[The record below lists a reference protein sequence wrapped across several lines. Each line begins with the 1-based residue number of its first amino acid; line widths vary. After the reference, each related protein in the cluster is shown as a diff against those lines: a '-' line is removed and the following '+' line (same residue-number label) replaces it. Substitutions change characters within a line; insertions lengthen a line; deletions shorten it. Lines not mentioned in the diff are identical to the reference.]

1 MFATY
6 LIGLREGLEAT
17 LVVSILVAF
26 LVKSQRR
33 DRLPQVWAGVGLA
46 VALSVVFGSLIQ
58 YTSTSLL
65 RTSESR
71 EFFEAVT
78 SVAAVVFVT
87 WMIFWMRRAA
97 RSIAGELRGKLTEA
111 LAVGSLAVAGMAFLA
126 VVREGL
132 ETALIFYAAAESVAG
147 GTGAGSLLALI
158 GGIVTA
164 VVIGFGLYRSALK
177 INLSR
182 FFTWTGALLILVA
195 AGILKYGVHDFQ
207 EAGVLPGLNNQAFD
221 ISATLDPNAWYG
233 ALLAGMFNITAA
245 PTVLELIAWVA
256 YAVPVLVLFLRKPA
270 AAPAKPAASAPAP
283 SPAATTTTTVTSPAE
298 ATVAPVE
305 PARPAA
311 TPTEAEPAAPVDET
325 APAERPQPAAAAP
338 SPRA

>member
-46 VALSVVFGSLIQ
+46 VALSVLFGWLIE
-58 YTSTSLL
+58 YTSTTLL
-65 RTSESR
+65 ARSEDR
-71 EFFEAVT
+71 ELFEAVT

-97 RSIAGELRGKLTEA
+97 RTIAGELRGKLSEA

-126 VVREGL
+126 VIREGL
-132 ETALIFYAAAESVAG
+132 ETALIFYSAAQGAAG
-147 GTGAGSLLALI
+147 DTGPLLALI

-164 VVIGFGLYRSALK
+164 VVIGVLLYASALR
-177 INLSR
+177 INLTR

-207 EAGVLPGLNNQAFD
+207 EAGVLPGLNDLAFD
-221 ISATLDPNAWYG
+221 ITSVLDPSTWYA
-233 ALLAGMFNITAA
+233 ALLTGMFNITAA
-245 PTVLELIAWVA
+245 PTVLETIAWVA
-256 YAVPVLVLFLRKPA
+256 YAVPVLVLFLLPARRA
-270 AAPAKPAASAPAP
+270 AAPTPTKAAPEAGRTDADTEAAS
-283 SPAATTTTTVTSPAE
+283 
-298 ATVAPVE
+298 
-305 PARPAA
+305 
-311 TPTEAEPAAPVDET
+311 TP
-325 APAERPQPAAAAP
+325 Q
-338 SPRA
+338 RA

>member
-46 VALSVVFGSLIQ
+46 VALSVGFGSLIQ

-65 RTSESR
+65 RTYESR
-71 EFFEAVT
+71 EMFEAVT
-78 SVAAVVFVT
+78 SIAAVVFVT

-97 RSIAGELRGKLTEA
+97 RTIAGELRGKLTDA

-126 VVREGL
+126 VIREGL

-147 GTGAGSLLALI
+147 GTGPGSLLALA
-158 GGIVTA
+158 GGVATA
-164 VVIGFGLYRSALK
+164 VVIGFLLYRSAVR

-207 EAGVLPGLNNQAFD
+207 EAGVLPGLNDLAFD
-221 ISATLDPNAWYG
+221 ISTTLDPNTWYG

-270 AAPAKPAASAPAP
+270 QPAKPA
-283 SPAATTTTTVTSPAE
+283 
-298 ATVAPVE
+298 
-305 PARPAA
+305 RP
-311 TPTEAEPAAPVDET
+311 AEPAADTPT
-325 APAERPQPAAAAP
+325 APADVAAVP

>member
-46 VALSVVFGSLIQ
+46 VALSVGFGSLIQ

-71 EFFEAVT
+71 ELFEAVT

-97 RSIAGELRGKLTEA
+97 RTIAGELRGKLTDA

-126 VVREGL
+126 VIREGL
-132 ETALIFYAAAESVAG
+132 ETALIFYAAAESAAG
-147 GTGAGSLLALI
+147 GTGPGSLLALA
-158 GGIVTA
+158 GGIATA
-164 VVIGFGLYRSALK
+164 VVIGFLLYRSAVR

-207 EAGVLPGLNNQAFD
+207 EAGVLPGLNDLAFD
-221 ISATLDPNAWYG
+221 ISATFDPSSWYG

-245 PTVLELIAWVA
+245 PTVLELVAWVA

-270 AAPAKPAASAPAP
+270 QPAQPAKPAR
-283 SPAATTTTTVTSPAE
+283 PAE
-298 ATVAPVE
+298 PV
-305 PARPAA
+305 
-311 TPTEAEPAAPVDET
+311 
-325 APAERPQPAAAAP
+325 PAAAPAADTSDAPADVAAVP

>member
-46 VALSVVFGSLIQ
+46 VALSVGFGSLIQ

-65 RTSESR
+65 RTYESR
-71 EFFEAVT
+71 EMFEAVT
-78 SVAAVVFVT
+78 SIAAVVFVT

-97 RSIAGELRGKLTEA
+97 RTIAGELRGKLTDA

-126 VVREGL
+126 VIREGL
-132 ETALIFYAAAESVAG
+132 ETALIFYAAAESAAG
-147 GTGAGSLLALI
+147 GTGPGSLLALA
-158 GGIVTA
+158 GGIATA
-164 VVIGFGLYRSALK
+164 VVIGFLLYRSAVR

-207 EAGVLPGLNNQAFD
+207 EAGVLPGLNDLAFD
-221 ISATLDPNAWYG
+221 ISTTLDPNTWYG

-245 PTVLELIAWVA
+245 PTVLELVAWVA

-270 AAPAKPAASAPAP
+270 QPAKPA
-283 SPAATTTTTVTSPAE
+283 
-298 ATVAPVE
+298 
-305 PARPAA
+305 RP
-311 TPTEAEPAAPVDET
+311 AEPAADTPA
-325 APAERPQPAAAAP
+325 APADVAAVP

>member
-46 VALSVVFGSLIQ
+46 VVLSVLFGWLIE

-65 RTSESR
+65 SRSEDR
-71 EFFEAVT
+71 ELFEAIT

-97 RSIAGELRGKLTEA
+97 RTIAGELRGKLTDA
-111 LAVGSLAVAGMAFLA
+111 LAVGSFAVAGMAFLA
-126 VVREGL
+126 VIREGL
-132 ETALIFYAAAESVAG
+132 ETALIFYSAAQGAAG
-147 GTGAGSLLALI
+147 DSGPLLALV

-164 VVIGFGLYRSALK
+164 VVLGVLLYASALR
-177 INLSR
+177 INLGK

-207 EAGVLPGLNNQAFD
+207 EAGVLPGLNDLAFD
-221 ISATLDPNAWYG
+221 ITGVLDPTTWYA
-233 ALLAGMFNITAA
+233 ALLAGMFNVTPA
-245 PTVLELIAWVA
+245 PTVLETIAWIG
-256 YAVPVLVLFLRKPA
+256 YAVPVLLLFLRPARRKP
-270 AAPAKPAASAPAP
+270 APAP
-283 SPAATTTTTVTSPAE
+283 TTTVTE
-298 ATVAPVE
+298 
-305 PARPAA
+305 RGAA
-311 TPTEAEPAAPVDET
+311 TGTEAEAEAAT
-325 APAERPQPAAAAP
+325 TPQ
-338 SPRA
+338 RA